1 MSFVILRW
9 KQINTKTNMQIKR
22 LSWALLLSAAMLP
35 ASAVTK
41 EKTPAFPGAEG
52 FGRYVTGG
60 RGGAVY
66 HVTSLEDDGSVGTL
80 RWALSQK
87 GTRTVVFDVSGTI
100 FLKSE
105 LSLSQG
111 NVTIAGQSAPG
122 DGICVADYPF
132 TIKASNV
139 IIRYMRFRLGNRQ
152 VAYHEGDGLGGMD
165 QQNIIVDHCSVSWS
179 IDECLSVYGCKNL
192 TVQWCLVS
200 QSLRNSGHTKGAHGY
215 GGNWGGSGA
224 TYHHNL
230 MAHHDSRV
238 PRLGPRP
245 STQED
250 ERMDLRNNVFYN
262 WGGNGCYGG
271 EGMNVNIVNN
281 YYKPGP
287 YTFKKSTQIQQRIAG
302 IGIRTSEYTGHDTS
316 TPNAWDKMWHV
327 WGTFYV
333 NGNVNPA
340 QKAVTNDN
348 WTYGIKNQIDN
359 SKCDYT
365 FNSTVES
372 EMKLSAPINFMG
384 VTTHTAE
391 DAYAR
396 VLDYAGAC
404 LHRDAV
410 DKVMVSDAK
419 NCGATYTGSTSSMP
433 GIIDSQDDLKPKNA
447 ASDWSAWPTLSSTA
461 APADTDGDGI
471 PDEWETAHGLNPN
484 DAADGKAK
492 NDDGY
497 TNLEVYLNSIVEDIT
512 TKQNE
517 GGTFEGAVEED
528 AQESAEYELN
538 QETSNGDWTFSND
551 FSITTSKGYAEGKGC
566 GMAGIKY
573 SRGVDFTINI
583 PAGMAVTKVDIQ
595 AYGNDDNNDAY
606 LQKLGDQEYGT
617 AEYVFPSRSGNES
630 KSYSIDLPSPV
641 SGTLPFKF
649 NGAQVVATFKLYV
662 TTTTGI
668 KTITV
673 SKESKAYRLDGKQVP
688 GNYKG
693 VAVKDGKKI
702 IIQ

>member
-1 MSFVILRW
+1 MNF
-9 KQINTKTNMQIKR
+9 KQITC
-22 LSWALLLSAAMLP
+22 ALLLSSAMLP
-35 ASAVTK
+35 AVAGTR

-66 HVTSLEDDGSVGTL
+66 HVTSLADDGSVGTL
-80 RWALSQK
+80 RWAIGQK
-87 GTRTVVFDVSGTI
+87 GVRTIVFDVSGTI
-100 FLKSE
+100 FLQSE
-105 LSLSQG
+105 LALTQG

-139 IIRYMRFRLGNRQ
+139 ILRYMRFRLGNRQ
-152 VAYHEGDGLGGMD
+152 VAHHEGDGLGGMD

-200 QSLRNSGHTKGAHGY
+200 QSLRNAGHEKGPHGY

-245 STQED
+245 STQLD

-287 YTFKKSTQIQQRIAG
+287 YTFTKSTGIQQRIAG
-302 IGIRTSEYTGHDTS
+302 IGIRTSEYTKHDTDS
-316 TPNAWDKMWHV
+316 PNEWDKMWHV

-340 QKAVTNDN
+340 QKSLTADN

-365 FNSTVES
+365 FNSTVEAQ
-372 EMKLSAPINFMG
+372 MKLSAPINFMG

-391 DAYAR
+391 VAYNR
-396 VLDYAGAC
+396 VLDYVGAS
-404 LHRDAV
+404 LHRDDV
-410 DKVMVSDAK
+410 DKVMVSDTR
-419 NCGATYTGSTSSMP
+419 NGGATYTGSDSKMY
-433 GIIDSQDDLKPKNA
+433 GIIDSQNDLKPKNA
-447 ASDWSAWPTLSSTA
+447 SADWSPWPTLNTA
-461 APADTDGDGI
+461 AVPKDTDGDGI
-471 PDEWETAHGLNPN
+471 PDDWETAHGLNPN
-484 DAADGKAK
+484 DVADGKQK
-492 NDDGY
+492 NDEGY
-497 TNLEVYLNSIVEDIT
+497 TNLEVYLNSLVADIT
-512 TKQNE
+512 AKQNE
-517 GGTFEGAVEED
+517 GGTFEGAIEE
-528 AQESAEYELN
+528 EEVNNEVTEYTL
-538 QETSNGDWTFSND
+538 SNANHLENWTFDNG
-551 FSITTSKGYAEGKGC
+551 FSIVTNKGYAAGNND
-566 GMAGIKY
+566 GIKFSKGADFAIAIPDGIQVNKVSITGY
-573 SRGVDFTINI
+573 DNYDSADSYLAELNGVS
-583 PAGMAVTKVDIQ
+583 
-595 AYGNDDNNDAY
+595 Y
-606 LQKLGDQEYGT
+606 LATD
-617 AEYVFPSRSGNES
+617 YVFPKKETGS
-630 KSYSIDLPSPV
+630 KNGIEVTHDIELPTPAVKS
-641 SGTLPFKF
+641 LPFKF
-649 NGAQVVATFKLYV
+649 QGNQTVCKFTLY
-662 TTTTGI
+662 TSKATGI
-668 KTITV
+668 KNISADR
-673 SKESKAYRLDGKQVP
+673 SKNGKIYTLDGKQAAKD
-688 GNYKG
+688 YKG
-693 VAVKDGKKI
+693 VAIKNGKKI
-702 IIQ
+702 IIK

>member
-1 MSFVILRW
+1 MHF
-9 KQINTKTNMQIKR
+9 KR
-22 LSWALLLSAAMLP
+22 LTWALLLSAAAMLP
-35 ASAVTK
+35 ASAVTR

-66 HVTSLEDDGSVGTL
+66 HVTSLADDGSVGTL
-80 RWALSQK
+80 RWAVEQK
-87 GTRTVVFDVSGTI
+87 GVRTIVFDVSGTI

-105 LSLSQG
+105 LSIMQG

-139 IIRYMRFRLGNRQ
+139 ILRYMRFRLGNRQ
-152 VAYHEGDGLGGMD
+152 VKYHEGDGLGGMD

-200 QSLRNSGHTKGAHGY
+200 QSLRNAGHEKGAHGY

-245 STQED
+245 STQLD

-287 YTFKKSTQIQQRIAG
+287 YTFTKSTGIQQRIAG
-302 IGIRTSEYTGHDTS
+302 IGIRTSEYTKHDTDN
-316 TPNAWDKMWHV
+316 PNEWDKMWHV

-340 QKAVTNDN
+340 QTALTADN

-365 FNSTVES
+365 FNSTVEAQ
-372 EMKLSAPINFMG
+372 MKLSAPINFMG
-384 VTTHTAE
+384 VTTHSAE
-391 DAYAR
+391 DAYNR
-396 VLDYAGAC
+396 VLDYVGAS
-404 LHRDAV
+404 LHRDDV
-410 DKVMVSDAK
+410 DKVMVSDTR
-419 NCGATYTGSTSSMP
+419 NCVATYTGGTSKMY

-447 ASDWSAWPTLSSTA
+447 SADWSPWPTLNSTA
-461 APADTDGDGI
+461 APKDTDGDGI
-471 PDEWETAHGLNPN
+471 PDDWEVAHNLDPN
-484 DAADGKAK
+484 NAADGKEK

-497 TNLEVYLNSIVEDIT
+497 TNLEIYLNSIVADIT
-512 TKQNE
+512 AKQNE
-517 GGTFEGAVEED
+517 GGTFEGATEEAND
-528 AQESAEYELN
+528 EVTEYIL
-538 QETSNGDWTFSND
+538 SNANYTGSENTTYLFDNG
-551 FSITTSKGYAEGKGC
+551 FSISNTGGKVYGAGKNDCFKFSSGSTNYTLSIPDGIQINKIQVTGYSNYDKDAFLATLGEETYGETYKFPGKIDGELQEVSHEITLGTPATKSLLINFQGTQAVCKFVLYTSKAT
-566 GMAGIKY
+566 AI
-573 SRGVDFTINI
+573 RNI
-583 PAGMAVTKVDIQ
+583 SADKNRED
-595 AYGNDDNNDAY
+595 
-606 LQKLGDQEYGT
+606 
-617 AEYVFPSRSGNES
+617 
-630 KSYSIDLPSPV
+630 
-641 SGTLPFKF
+641 KF
-649 NGAQVVATFKLYV
+649 YT
-662 TTTTGI
+662 
-668 KTITV
+668 
-673 SKESKAYRLDGKQVP
+673 LDGKP
-688 GNYKG
+688 APAGYKG
-693 VAVKDGKKI
+693 VAIKNGKKVI
-702 IIQ
+702 IK